1 MERERTA
8 RMLNCNNCDNIIRER
23 LHLYGTGLL
32 RCKLTGEL
40 KNEWDKCRSHSVI
53 VESLKHNKK

>member
-8 RMLNCNNCDNIIRER
+8 ISLNCNNCDNIIRESTPIW
-23 LHLYGTGLL
+23 YGLI

-53 VESLKHNKK
+53 VESLKQGKK

>member
-8 RMLNCNNCDNIIRER
+8 RMLNCNNCDNIIREKTTVW
-23 LHLYGTGLL
+23 YSLL